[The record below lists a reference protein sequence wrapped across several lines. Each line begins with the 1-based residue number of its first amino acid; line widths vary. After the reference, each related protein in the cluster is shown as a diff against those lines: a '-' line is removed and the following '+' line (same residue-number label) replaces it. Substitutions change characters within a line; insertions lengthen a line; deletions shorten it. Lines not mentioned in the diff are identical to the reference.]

1 MKLLGRIGRIFST
14 LVTILLAFILCAN
27 IYTIII
33 RETTDNPQPDV
44 FGWSWAIVISGSM
57 EPHIHVN
64 DMVVVHHQ
72 DDYNIGDDVTFIDAK
87 GSVVTHRIIEKHEDH
102 FKTQGTANNTA
113 DPDITHEDIIGRVVF
128 VLPGMGA
135 VIEFFRTPV
144 GMMMLLL
151 VGVII
156 IELPRI
162 TEFVY
167 KLLKK
172 TD

>member
-1 MKLLGRIGRIFST
+1 MDHLNKLSGIF
-14 LVTILLAFILCAN
+14 
-27 IYTIII
+27 
-33 RETTDNPQPDV
+33 
-44 FGWSWAIVISGSM
+44 
-57 EPHIHVN
+57 
-64 DMVVVHHQ
+64 
-72 DDYNIGDDVTFIDAK
+72 K
-87 GSVVTHRIIEKHEDH
+87 GH
-102 FKTQGTANNTA
+102 NTA

-135 VIEFFRTPV
+135 VIEYFRTPV